1 MNPGAIW
8 GLFLFIICIF
18 GEKLVYYMKVD
29 LHKSRVTEKKGKVI
43 EYKEVRDFNK
53 QHPDYNLKK
62 TDIIK
67 IMRTFNSNMADE
79 TMNNIYGVV
88 LPENIGVIFINNAGK
103 PSRKPIDY
111 AKSKALGQTVYHK
124 NWDTDNN
131 LMRIVFMNKT
141 LRTVVKNTKLFGF
154 NAMQQYKKKAA
165 KYFKKN
171 WSKCLAVKYNSRL
184 VINP

>member
-1 MNPGAIW
+1 
-8 GLFLFIICIF
+8 
-18 GEKLVYYMKVD
+18 MKVD
-29 LHKSRVTEKKGKVI
+29 LHKKRVTEQKGRVI
-43 EYKEVRDFNK
+43 EYKEVKNFNK
-53 QHPDYNLKK
+53 QYPGYNLKK

-67 IMRTFNSNMADE
+67 IMRKFNTNMADE

-103 PSRKPIDY
+103 PKNKPIDY
-111 AKSKALGQTVYHK
+111 AKSKTLGQRVYHK

-154 NAMQQYKKKAA
+154 NPLQQYKKKAS
-165 KYFKKN
+165 KYFVKN
-171 WSKCLAVKYNSRL
+171 WARCLAVRYNSRL
-184 VINP
+184 DINP